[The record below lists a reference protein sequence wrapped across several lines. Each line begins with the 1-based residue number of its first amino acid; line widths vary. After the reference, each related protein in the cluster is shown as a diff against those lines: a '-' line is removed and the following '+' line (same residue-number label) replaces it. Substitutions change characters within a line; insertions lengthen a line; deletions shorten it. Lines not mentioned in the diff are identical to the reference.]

1 MSESAKVSKS
11 SKSTKKS
18 QPVEEAKVAE
28 PVQPVIEETKSKK
41 SKKQTTEQ
49 SAAVVKAPV
58 VAPVAEAGNTTETQK
73 SEKTKKSSKS
83 EKSKKSTKTEK
94 SKKSTKSEKSKKST
108 KSTKSAKS
116 TKSTKSEGG
125 EEAEDD
131 KERYF
136 HCVYK
141 AKDGSVVR
149 AGRYRGKKPKQ
160 AARKACSRIV
170 DKNELQIGESLL
182 FLIKECTR
190 NSRKK
195 MYAYTGSRVLLDKPV
210 EVPITKKD
218 GTKATLTYKHE
229 NSVKKAQL
237 SDCGDLLNVNFEE
250 EEAQVAVPEVK
261 VVPKVKADTKEVKV
275 EASKQESTKSTKT
288 KKTDKVVEK
297 VVEKAPEPVA
307 EPVKETKK
315 QKSKSK

>member
-11 SKSTKKS
+11 SKSSKKS

-28 PVQPVIEETKSKK
+28 PVQPVVEETKSKK

-49 SAAVVKAPV
+49 SATPVAAPV
-58 VAPVAEAGNTTETQK
+58 TEAGNTTETQK
-73 SEKTKKSSKS
+73 SEKTKKTSKS
-83 EKSKKSTKTEK
+83 EKSKKTTKSEK
-94 SKKSTKSEKSKKST
+94 SKKTTKSEKSKKST
-108 KSTKSAKS
+108 KSKS
-116 TKSTKSEGG
+116 TKSTKSTKSAKSEGG

-261 VVPKVKADTKEVKV
+261 VVPKVKA

-315 QKSKSK
+315 QKSK